1 MCVYINQTAV
11 PCLKMDSSLIQLP
24 NVFSEDYEYFQSN
37 HALFPDNAATVFGC
51 VADLR
56 SALQSFRAVVKQCKT
71 DISAGQASEP
81 YPTQDAALSQMAEPV
96 LLASAE
102 GSIG

>member
-11 PCLKMDSSLIQLP
+11 FCLKMDSSPAQLR

-37 HALFPDNAATVFGC
+37 HVQFPDNAATVFGC

-56 SALQSFRAVVKQCKT
+56 TALQSFRVAVKQYKT
-71 DISAGQASEP
+71 DSCAEQASEP
-81 YPTQDAALSQMAEPV
+81 YPTQDAVLSQMAEPV
-96 LLASAE
+96 LLE
-102 GSIG
+102 PTEVG